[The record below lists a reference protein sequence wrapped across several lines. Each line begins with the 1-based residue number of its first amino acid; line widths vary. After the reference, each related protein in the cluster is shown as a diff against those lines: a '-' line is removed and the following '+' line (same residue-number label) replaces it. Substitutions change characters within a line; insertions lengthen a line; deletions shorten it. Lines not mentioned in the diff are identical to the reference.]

1 MKKGVRGGPRGNKYN
16 WNKSNNKPILI
27 GLADSPAAP
36 QIQKLSEFDLAKHVQ
51 VLKSNQID
59 ETITQD
65 ERRELLDQ
73 TNPKFPLTNATIPTV
88 QSSKSKK
95 ARKSLRELM
104 DFEDKLQQKLK

>member
-1 MKKGVRGGPRGNKYN
+1 MLIFDKCLFPFDSFELSIIIINPPNGSLGLASGLWKFLVIKFRYIIIIVMKKGVRGGPRGNKYN

-59 ETITQD
+59 ETIT
-65 ERRELLDQ
+65 
-73 TNPKFPLTNATIPTV
+73 
-88 QSSKSKK
+88 
-95 ARKSLRELM
+95 
-104 DFEDKLQQKLK
+104 